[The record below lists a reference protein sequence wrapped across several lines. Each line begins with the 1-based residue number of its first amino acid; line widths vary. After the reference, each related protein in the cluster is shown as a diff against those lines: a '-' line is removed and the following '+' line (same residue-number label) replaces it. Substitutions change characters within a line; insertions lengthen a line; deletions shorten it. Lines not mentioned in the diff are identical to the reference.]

1 MYVSNGSKR
10 MSDEIRVMIVDE
22 HEIVREG
29 LRAVLARRPE
39 MCVVAEAHSVAS
51 AVSEAKRSSPDV
63 VVMDVR
69 LGEGSGVDACR
80 TIRERS
86 PHSRVIMLTP
96 QADDD
101 TVMDSILAGAS
112 GFILLHTS
120 GEALLD
126 AIAGVAAGGSLLDPM
141 VTSHVLNRL
150 RAEGN
155 KQEAQID
162 PLSGQER
169 RVLALI
175 ARGKTNREIA
185 CDIKLS
191 EKTVKNYVSSIL
203 NKLRMHRRSEAAAF
217 VARQE
222 MHGQ

>member
-1 MYVSNGSKR
+1 

-29 LRAVLARRPE
+29 LRAVLGRRPE
-39 MCVVAEAHSVAS
+39 IRVVAEAHSVAS
-51 AVSEAKRSSPDV
+51 AVAEAKRSAPDV

-86 PHSRVIMLTP
+86 PGAKVIMLTP
-96 QADDD
+96 HADDD

-155 KQEAQID
+155 RQEAQID

-185 CDIKLS
+185 CEIKLS

-222 MHGQ
+222 MHEQ

>member
-1 MYVSNGSKR
+1 

-29 LRAVLARRPE
+29 LRAVLGRRPE
-39 MCVVAEAHSVAS
+39 ISVVAEAQSAAGAVA
-51 AVSEAKRSSPDV
+51 EAKRSAPDV
-63 VVMDVR
+63 IVMDVR

-96 QADDD
+96 HADDD

-155 KQEAQID
+155 RQEAQID

-185 CDIKLS
+185 CEIKLS

-203 NKLRMHRRSEAAAF
+203 NKLHLRRRSEAAAF
-217 VARQE
+217 IARLEPPQ
-222 MHGQ
+222 